1 MQQENEYMREA
12 IKELKKLPP
21 TQKTMCTGFILG
33 ICAAN
38 SRKEEKKA

>member
-21 TQKTMCTGFILG
+21 AQKTMCTGFILG

-38 SRKEEKKA
+38 RKEEKKA

>member
-21 TQKTMCTGFILG
+21 TQKAMCTGFILG
-33 ICAAN
+33 ICAD
-38 SRKEEKKA
+38 RKEEKKA

>member
-1 MQQENEYMREA
+1 MQENEYMREA

-38 SRKEEKKA
+38 RKEEKEG

>member
-1 MQQENEYMREA
+1 MQENEYIREA
-12 IKELKKLPP
+12 LREFKKLPP

-38 SRKEEKKA
+38 RKEAKET

>member
-12 IKELKKLPP
+12 IKELRKLPT
-21 TQKTMCTGFILG
+21 TQKMICTGFVLG

-38 SRKEEKKA
+38 RKEEKKA

>member
-1 MQQENEYMREA
+1 MQENEYMREA

-21 TQKTMCTGFILG
+21 MQKMICTGFVLG

-38 SRKEEKKA
+38 RKEEKKE